1 MSKRT
6 VETARPQTKRAR
18 KPKQAIAAKTD
29 AKRKIRRTDD
39 EMRKSMRDRGSDDAV
54 WAADGEEKPFW
65 ETKRLEHMS
74 PEEWDALCDGCGQC
88 CMNKIEDEDTGKVFL
103 TRLSCRLLDLKTC
116 RCKDYENRF
125 DRMADCLS
133 IDIKA
138 VKTLK
143 WLPESCAYRRIK
155 EKRGLAWWHPL
166 VSGDP
171 ETVHQAG
178 VSVRGWARSEK
189 GVPEDEIARY
199 IIGEAG

>member
-1 MSKRT
+1 MRRDVSKRSKQ
-6 VETARPQTKRAR
+6 PKRD
-18 KPKQAIAAKTD
+18 AAKRSKPASKQV
-29 AKRKIRRTDD
+29 AKRERRRTDANMF
-39 EMRKSMRDRGSDDAV
+39 ETMRERGSDDAV
-54 WAADGEEKPFW
+54 WAADGEERPFW

-74 PEEWDALCDGCGQC
+74 PEEWDSLCDGCGQC
-88 CMNKIEDEDTGKVFL
+88 CLNKVEEEDTGKIYL
-103 TRLSCRLLDLKTC
+103 TRLSCRLLDLNSC

-125 DRMADCLS
+125 ARMPDCLS

-138 VKTLK
+138 VKKLK
-143 WLPESCAYRRIK
+143 WLPESCAYRRVN
-155 EKRGLAWWHPL
+155 EGRGLAWWHPL